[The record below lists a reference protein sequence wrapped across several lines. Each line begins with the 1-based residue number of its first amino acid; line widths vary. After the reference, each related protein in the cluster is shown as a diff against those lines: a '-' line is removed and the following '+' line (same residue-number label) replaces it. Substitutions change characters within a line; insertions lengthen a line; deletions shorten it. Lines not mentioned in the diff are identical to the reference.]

1 MTTLDLIGKVLQVLA
16 GLAGFAALIGLL
28 LVSLDTKQ
36 SERRGALIRTLV
48 LAVIGCVV
56 LVAPMLIPSLVSS
69 ARIPVLLGGA
79 ILAIA
84 AILYLADVVASER
97 TGAAIRAGGPLLV
110 VAVVLFALPAYVS
123 SGLGTWLSAAV
134 AATFGGLL
142 TALGVA
148 LGAAQLL
155 GGRVRRA
162 VTAGVPLVAVG
173 VAALLFPTLY
183 GDDVARWLTPAAATA
198 IGVATVAV
206 GIVSAV
212 VELVAPGRV
221 ARHVRLLAMLAL
233 AALLV
238 ALALTIPELGAW
250 PFAAAMLVGVVG
262 LLLYL
267 ASGDDESRPMVV
279 FLVPAAALL
288 AVGLL
293 YPAVRTTMLAFTDS
307 DGAFIGIDNF
317 VWMFT
322 QRNALITLA
331 NTVAWVILV
340 PLLSTIVGLAYA
352 VFIDKSAGE
361 KVYKMLVFLPMAIS
375 FVGAGIIWRF
385 MYAYRGSDREQFGL
399 VNQII
404 VAVGGEPQ
412 QLLQNAPGNTLAL
425 IVVMIWI
432 QTGFAMTVLSAAIKG
447 IAVEQL
453 EAAELDGASP
463 WQRFWNVT
471 VPGIRSSLVVVVT
484 TISIATL
491 KVFDIVRTMTAGNF
505 DTSVVANEMYT
516 QAFRAGEPG
525 RGAALALILFLLVL
539 PIVIYNVRVLRRQRE
554 IR

>member
-1 MTTLDLIGKVLQVLA
+1 
-16 GLAGFAALIGLL
+16 
-28 LVSLDTKQ
+28 
-36 SERRGALIRTLV
+36 
-48 LAVIGCVV
+48 
-56 LVAPMLIPSLVSS
+56 
-69 ARIPVLLGGA
+69 
-79 ILAIA
+79 
-84 AILYLADVVASER
+84 
-97 TGAAIRAGGPLLV
+97 
-110 VAVVLFALPAYVS
+110 
-123 SGLGTWLSAAV
+123 
-134 AATFGGLL
+134 
-142 TALGVA
+142 
-148 LGAAQLL
+148 
-155 GGRVRRA
+155 
-162 VTAGVPLVAVG
+162 
-173 VAALLFPTLY
+173 
-183 GDDVARWLTPAAATA
+183 
-198 IGVATVAV
+198 
-206 GIVSAV
+206 
-212 VELVAPGRV
+212 
-221 ARHVRLLAMLAL
+221 MLAL
-233 AALLV
+233 AAV
-238 ALALTIPELGAW
+238 LAVLTLTIPELGAW
-250 PFAAAMLVGVVG
+250 PYAAAMLVAVVG
-262 LLLYL
+262 VLLYL
-267 ASGDDESRPMVV
+267 ASGDDESRPMVP

-288 AVGLL
+288 AIGLL
-293 YPAVRTTMLAFTDS
+293 YPAIRTTMLAFTDRT
-307 DGAFIGIDNF
+307 GAFIGLDNF

-322 QRNALITLA
+322 QRDALVTLG

-340 PLLSTIVGLAYA
+340 PLVSTVIGLAYA

-385 MYAYRGSDREQFGL
+385 MYAFRGGDREQFGL

-404 VAVGGEPQ
+404 VWFGGEPQ
-412 QLLQNAPGNTLAL
+412 QLLQNAPWNTLAL
-425 IVVMIWI
+425 IIVMIWI